1 MEYDHHQQY
10 LFSLRTMWHIHLPNF
25 FQNTIAASYQAKKCG
40 GCVYKDIVIGKHLT
54 KVKYLTDQNKKRK
67 TMSIYKETRS
77 RKCYVRERA
86 EVFHRDIFKLIL
98 VLADLIA
105 AKKMFEKTKSQFVE
119 SFFFLLLRYFTFYCF
134 SSC

>member
-1 MEYDHHQQY
+1 MIIINNIFLALKLCDIYTYQI
-10 LFSLRTMWHIHLPNF
+10 FVRTPLLLLTRPR
-25 FQNTIAASYQAKKCG
+25 KCG
-40 GCVYKDIVIGKHLT
+40 DFVYKDIVIGKHLT

-67 TMSIYKETRS
+67 TMSLYKETCS
-77 RKCYVRERA
+77 RKGYVRERA

-98 VLADLIA
+98 VLADCIA
-105 AKKMFEKTKSQFVE
+105 SKKMFRKTKSQFVE